1 MELTS
6 GLQILLMVAGLA
18 LFAKSAVDY
27 RKRKAR
33 RRQGQGLTIYEA
45 FEADPAVADVLSMLE
60 TLPATTKLSVLD
72 DETHWH
78 VTQDDVIRALD
89 GGEAEWPRGSLEDGI
104 VRSFDHALT
113 GLGDYNRRL
122 EAGSIKLADARP
134 HLAYWA
140 RLLGDHGSSEA
151 LVRAVGGF
159 IRRGG
164 YLDAA
169 ELLWKL
175 RSG

>member
-27 RKRKAR
+27 SRRKAR
-33 RRQGQGLTIYEA
+33 RRQGQGLSIYEV
-45 FEADPAVADVLSMLE
+45 FEADPVAADVLSLLE
-60 TLPATTKLSVLD
+60 TLPATTKLSVLG
-72 DETHWH
+72 DETQWH

-89 GGEAEWPRGSLEDGI
+89 GGADWPPGSLEDGI

-113 GLGDYNRRL
+113 GLGDFNRRL

-140 RLLGDHGSSEA
+140 RLLGDSGPSEA
-151 LVRAVGGF
+151 VVRAVGGF

-164 YLDAA
+164 YSDAA

-175 RSG
+175 RAG

>member
-27 RKRKAR
+27 SRRKAR
-33 RRQGQGLTIYEA
+33 RRQGQVLSIYEV
-45 FEADPAVADVLSMLE
+45 FEADPVAADVLSMLE
-60 TLPATTKLSVLD
+60 TLPATLKLSVLD
-72 DETHWH
+72 DETQWH
-78 VTQDDVIRALD
+78 VTQDDLIRALD
-89 GGEAEWPRGSLEDGI
+89 GGDADWPRGSLEDGI

-113 GLGDYNRRL
+113 RLGDFNRGL
-122 EAGSIKLADARP
+122 DAGSIKLADARP
-134 HLAYWA
+134 HLHYWA
-140 RLLGDHGSSEA
+140 RLLGEHGSSEA
-151 LVRAVGGF
+151 VVRAVSGF
-159 IRRGG
+159 IRRRG
-164 YLDAA
+164 YSDAA